1 MFITF
6 VGVNEKIINLN
17 TISLIEDESTD
28 EESIAVLTTSDGYE
42 LRLTGE
48 DADTIFNRADEL
60 IALTNQAITQ
70 LNQLGHA
77 QTP

>member
-28 EESIAVLTTSDGYE
+28 EESVTVLTTSDGYE

-48 DADTIFNRADEL
+48 DADTLFTRADEL
-60 IALTNQAITQ
+60 IAITQKAVAQ
-70 LNQLGHA
+70 LNQLGT

>member
-17 TISLIEDESTD
+17 TISLIEDESTED
-28 EESIAVLTTSDGYE
+28 ESVAVVTTSDGAE
-42 LRLTGE
+42 IRLTGD
-48 DADTIFNRADEL
+48 DADALFTRADEL

-70 LNQLGHA
+70 LNHLGNA
-77 QTP
+77 QQ